1 MNLSDTIAEL
11 YQEKEKL
18 ERVIAVLEEL
28 AVSTA
33 EHPTLIRRNRAGRKS
48 MNAQERL
55 EVSARMKA
63 YWAKRRGASR

>member
-1 MNLSDTIAEL
+1 MDLSETIAEL
-11 YQEKEKL
+11 HKEKEKL

-28 AVSTA
+28 ASATTSHHGLV
-33 EHPTLIRRNRAGRKS
+33 RRNRAGRKS
-48 MNAQERL
+48 MNTEERQ